1 MAEHKLRV
9 SSKGE
14 IVIPEAIRIKYGPPS
29 GTELLLKPLDENRLI
44 IEKIPKLPRTFC
56 KGSENWLET
65 ITYHKLICFAR
76 NQNYLRISKG

>member
-14 IVIPEAIRIKYGPPS
+14 IVIPEAIRIKYGVSS

-44 IEKIPKLPRTFC
+44 IEKIPKL
-56 KGSENWLET
+56 SAL
-65 ITYHKLICFAR
+65 FAR
-76 NQNYLRISKG
+76 DLKIG